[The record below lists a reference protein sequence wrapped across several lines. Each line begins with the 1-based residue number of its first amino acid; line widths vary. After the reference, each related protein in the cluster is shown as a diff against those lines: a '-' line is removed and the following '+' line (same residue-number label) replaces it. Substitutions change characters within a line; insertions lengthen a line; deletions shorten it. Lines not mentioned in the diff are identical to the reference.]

1 MNQNTINPFLIKYKP
16 KTINDFHYDDNIKE
30 LIYELIN
37 NNNLNILFYSLGE
50 TGKTSLIQTIVSIYF
65 EDISPLDKKNINNN
79 VIILNPLNEQ
89 GINYCRN
96 ELKIFCQNKC
106 TIKNKKKIIIF
117 DDIDLIND
125 QIQQVIRNY
134 FDKYSNNLNF
144 ILSCSNLQK
153 VNSNIKSRLFT
164 IHLNNITNNELS
176 NIYDKI
182 VKNENIIIQDNCKE
196 LILNL
201 SHNSIRVLLCYLEKL
216 KIYHSNIT
224 LQLCNTI
231 CTNIN
236 YNIFDKYTSLCKNN
250 KLFDALDIIHNIYN
264 DGYSVIDIL
273 DCYLNYI
280 KITNIIEENIKY
292 NIIILISKYNLI
304 FYNIHED
311 IIELTFFTSSIINY
325 FNNNKQDLFNNL

>member
-1 MNQNTINPFLIKYKP
+1 MNENTIQPFLIKYKP
-16 KTINDFHYDDNIKE
+16 KTINDFHYDDNIKQ

-65 EDISPLDKKNINNN
+65 QDVSPLDKKNINNN
-79 VIILNPLNEQ
+79 VIVLNPLNEQ

-96 ELKIFCQNKC
+96 ELKTFCQNKC

-164 IHLNNITNNELS
+164 IHLNNITNIELS
-176 NIYDKI
+176 SIYDKI
-182 VKNENIIIQDNCKE
+182 INNENIIIEDNCKE

-216 KIYHSNIT
+216 KIYGSNIT
-224 LQLCNTI
+224 LELCNTI

-236 YNIFDKYTSLCKNN
+236 YNIFDKYTYLCMEN

-280 KITNIIEENIKY
+280 KITNIIDENIKY

-325 FNNNKQDLFNNL
+325 FNNDKQDLFNNL

>member
-1 MNQNTINPFLIKYKP
+1 MNKNPIQPFLIKYKP
-16 KTINDFHYDDNIKE
+16 KTISEFHYDDNIKQ

-79 VIILNPLNEQ
+79 VIVLNPLNEQ

-96 ELKIFCQNKC
+96 ELKTFCQNKC

-164 IHLNNITNNELS
+164 IHLNNITINELS
-176 NIYDKI
+176 CIYNKI
-182 VKNENIIIQDNCKE
+182 IKNENIVVDDDCKD

-216 KIYHSNIT
+216 KIYGSNIT
-224 LQLCNTI
+224 LQMCNTI

-236 YNIFDKYTSLCKNN
+236 YNIFDKYTCLCMKN

-280 KITNIIEENIKY
+280 KITNIIDENNKY

-311 IIELTFFTSSIINY
+311 IIELTFFTNSIINY
-325 FNNNKQDLFNNL
+325 FNNDKQDLFNNL